1 MRLTKKYYTLRY
13 DEYGLITKYLTKI
26 KTLEKRIRNT
36 NITLDDDKQTLLC
49 LDMTL
54 SENL

>member
-1 MRLTKKYYTLRY
+1 MRLTKEYYTLRY
-13 DEYGLITKYLTKI
+13 DEYGLITEYLTKI

-49 LDMTL
+49 LGMTL

>member
-1 MRLTKKYYTLRY
+1 MRLTKEYYTLRY
-13 DEYGLITKYLTKI
+13 DEYGLITEYLTKI
-26 KTLEKRIRNT
+26 KTLEERIRNT

-49 LDMTL
+49 LGMTL

>member
-26 KTLEKRIRNT
+26 KALEKRIRNI

-49 LDMTL
+49 LDITL

>member
-13 DEYGLITKYLTKI
+13 DEYELITKYLTKI
-26 KTLEKRIRNT
+26 KALEKRIRNI
-36 NITLDDDKQTLLC
+36 NITLDNDKQTLLY
-49 LDMTL
+49 LDITL